1 MFFSIR
7 VSRKGEKSIILS
19 TSFLFYVYFSEHT
32 WYNLIISEVA
42 EKINS
47 IFEGGFPMHDL
58 PKEICDVIDDHDF
71 LTYQKVAD
79 LIGSTK
85 QEMSYF
91 HTNKQQFSFRKY
103 LRLSFVV
110 YPGNQKEVMDRWC
123 LRFDSV
129 ESVKQSFEYASI
141 TRNKELLKELIDKH
155 KGDSSFTKHVAVYT
169 VLYDYYMFKYE
180 ADELVNKME
189 KVGKLSG
196 DLAILSD
203 IIKCYY
209 YYYVEEYHLMLA
221 TAKQALK
228 AIHKLS
234 DRQLFIKESF
244 LHRIAEVLGHVSL
257 HLNDIEAA
265 RFYANIIINADIC
278 AKTVS
283 GAYYILGMTY
293 LTEDKTKCIEYLRE
307 RYEIA
312 RTLGEESIEK
322 NARRG
327 LDIAKLYLNVQL
339 DADSDPILLR
349 LQNNKGSEFELNLIK
364 EAAFKQGDDGILI
377 ILKGIAK
384 NSVKKLHE
392 YRKTFFKQQ
401 NYFFASL
408 AAREIQKMDEN
419 CSDMIEE
426 FIEFKI
432 ETKGDVDFE
441 EDYIKCFNRISD
453 CRRSG
458 ISA

>member
-1 MFFSIR
+1 MYR
-7 VSRKGEKSIILS
+7 LS
-19 TSFLFYVYFSEHT
+19 
-32 WYNLIISEVA
+32 
-42 EKINS
+42 
-47 IFEGGFPMHDL
+47 
-58 PKEICDVIDDHDF
+58 KEICDTIDDHDF
-71 LTYQKVAD
+71 LTYNKVAEF
-79 LIGSTK
+79 IGCTK
-85 QEMSYF
+85 QEMSFY

-103 LRLSFVV
+103 LRLSFVLH
-110 YPGNQKEVMDRWC
+110 PENQKEVMDSWC

-129 ESVKQSFEYASI
+129 ESIKQSFEYASI
-141 TRNKELLKELIDKH
+141 TRNKELLKMLLDKY
-155 KGDSSFTKHVAVYT
+155 KDDKSFSKHVAVYT

-180 ADELVNKME
+180 ADELPDKLE
-189 KVGKLSG
+189 KVGQLKG
-196 DLAILSD
+196 DLGILSD
-203 IIKCYY
+203 IIKCYN

-234 DRQLFIKESF
+234 DRQLFIKECF

-265 RFYANIIINADIC
+265 RFYANVIINADIC

-293 LTEDKTKCIEYLRE
+293 LPEDKTKCIEYLRK

-312 RTLGEESIEK
+312 RTLGEESIER

-327 LDIAKLYLNVQL
+327 LDIAKLYSNVQL
-339 DADSDPILLR
+339 DTDSDPILLR
-349 LQNNKGSEFELNLIK
+349 LQNNEGSEFELNLVK
-364 EAAFKQGDDGILI
+364 EAAFKQGDDGILV

-408 AAREIQKMDEN
+408 TAREIQKMDEN

-432 ETKGDVDFE
+432 ETRGDVDFE
-441 EDYIKCFNRISD
+441 EDYIKCFTRISNY
-453 CRRSG
+453 RSG
-458 ISA
+458 SISA

>member
-1 MFFSIR
+1 
-7 VSRKGEKSIILS
+7 
-19 TSFLFYVYFSEHT
+19 
-32 WYNLIISEVA
+32 
-42 EKINS
+42 
-47 IFEGGFPMHDL
+47 
-58 PKEICDVIDDHDF
+58 
-71 LTYQKVAD
+71 
-79 LIGSTK
+79 
-85 QEMSYF
+85 MSYF

-110 YPGNQKEVMDRWC
+110 YPENQKEAMDGWC

-129 ESVKQSFEYASI
+129 EAVKQSFEYASI
-141 TRNKELLKELIDKH
+141 TRNKPLLKSLLDKH
-155 KGDSSFTKHVAVYT
+155 KDDKSFCKHVAIYT
-169 VLYDYYMFKYE
+169 VLYDFYVDNIC
-180 ADELVNKME
+180 ASDLISRLE
-189 KVGKLSG
+189 KVGQLKG
-196 DLAILSD
+196 ELAILSD

-234 DRQLFIKESF
+234 DRQLFIKESY

-257 HLNDIEAA
+257 HLNDIESA

-293 LTEDKTKCIEYLRE
+293 LAEDKTKCIEYLRA

-312 RTLGEESIEK
+312 RTLGEESIER

-339 DADSDPILLR
+339 DADSDPILQR

-364 EAAFKQGDDGILI
+364 EAAFKQGDDGILV
-377 ILKGIAK
+377 ILNGIAK
-384 NSVKKLHE
+384 NSAKKLHE
-392 YRKTFFKQQ
+392 YRKSFFKQG
-401 NYFFASL
+401 NFFFASL
-408 AAREIQKMDEN
+408 AAIEAKKMDSSCE
-419 CSDMIEE
+419 DWIEE
-426 FIEFKI
+426 FIEFKT

-453 CRRSG
+453 CRRSS